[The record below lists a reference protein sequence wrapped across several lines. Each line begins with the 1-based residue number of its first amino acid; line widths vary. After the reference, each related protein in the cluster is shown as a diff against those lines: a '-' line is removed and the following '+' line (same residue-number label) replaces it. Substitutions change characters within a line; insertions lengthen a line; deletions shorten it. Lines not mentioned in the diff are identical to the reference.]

1 MNWKV
6 NRASAIR
13 AGAGALALLGVW
25 AARTQTQEPAAQLPS
40 IHQLKPDLYEIE
52 GTSHGSDD
60 VGNVAVFIT
69 GEGVILVDDRFDRDH
84 EQIVTLV
91 KTVTD
96 QPIKYIINTHHH
108 GDHTGGN
115 AKFLPTAEIVA
126 QMNARKHMID
136 GNMPGPPHIVFRDEA
151 DLFLGGKEVRAI
163 YNGRGHTD
171 GDIAVYF
178 PADRAVHLGDLMA
191 GTNGVSNPTMDYA
204 NGASIGAWP
213 GTLDKVLALDFDTVI
228 PGHGAVTNKAGLM
241 AHRNKVA
248 AIVAKVSAMIKQGKS
263 KDEVGQVLLQEFE
276 WKPINMAGLEG
287 VMAELSGK
295 ITPGNS
301 ALN

>member
-25 AARTQTQEPAAQLPS
+25 AARTQTQEPAAQLPP

-52 GTSHGSDD
+52 GTSHGSND

-91 KTVTD
+91 KSVTD

-263 KDEVGQVLLQEFE
+263 KDEVGQVLLHEFE
-276 WKPINMAGLEG
+276 WKPINMAGLDG